1 MGKPKVVEQDKVI
14 QIVVTQM
21 LQETHVPVSDRDYK
35 YHMEQIAL
43 IRLGNLL
50 KSGTLTF
57 HKYNT
62 VKQQHLAD
70 IKDALRNN
78 EIDSYDYPTDI
89 FTRLDFHIGI
99 KERPSGVDPMIIE
112 GPEED
117 YGDMERKDRDK
128 VRDQFAER
136 QRKAKP
142 DEKIII
148 TPANVSLRGKAGE
161 SDAVFVDGPEE
172 DLGDQERKDRAKVKD
187 HFPEREKKAKEEEKI
202 VITPAVLTEQEP
214 EEEEDEETRK
224 ARDKVR
230 DEFAERRSIKP
241 AEPEKIII
249 KPAVLKEKQP
259 EEPEDVTDSPAA
271 RDKVRDEFAERQ
283 RKQKEEDKFKITP
296 RAPPQRKGSREDHSM
311 IKLGK
316 MLGEHGGLTPD
327 KYNQV
332 KGTYRPRDGRLHSD
346 ERMSPGP
353 RRKFSGDDRDIKV
366 QQQVSVMIQKA
377 QVRIDSKSFQH
388 HSEHII
394 MIRLGRLHRIGSL
407 TFDKYAEMK
416 ASHRIQLDEHV
427 RYREIDTYDHSVD
440 VFARLDEAIT
450 KHPIIIQLT
459 MSGAKPKVVEQDKVI
474 QIVVTQMLQET
485 HVPVSDRDYKYHM
498 EQIALIRLGNL
509 LKSGTLT
516 FHKYNTVKQQ
526 HLADIKDALR
536 NNEIDSYDYPTD
548 IFTRLDFHIG
558 IKERPSG
565 VDPMIIEG
573 PEEDYGDMERKD
585 RDKVRD
591 QFAER
596 QR

>member
-187 HFPEREKKAKEEEKI
+187 HFPERQRKAKEDEKIVITPANVSLRGKKPGDEEEEEDLGDQERKDRAKVKDYFPEREKKAKEEEKI

-249 KPAVLKEKQP
+249 KPVVLPKKEP
-259 EEPEDVTDSPAA
+259 EEEEEDEDARKA
-271 RDKVRDEFAERQ
+271 RDKVRDEFGERRSIKPAEPE
-283 RKQKEEDKFKITP
+283 K
-296 RAPPQRKGSREDHSM
+296 
-311 IKLGK
+311 
-316 MLGEHGGLTPD
+316 
-327 KYNQV
+327 
-332 KGTYRPRDGRLHSD
+332 
-346 ERMSPGP
+346 
-353 RRKFSGDDRDIKV
+353 
-366 QQQVSVMIQKA
+366 
-377 QVRIDSKSFQH
+377 
-388 HSEHII
+388 
-394 MIRLGRLHRIGSL
+394 
-407 TFDKYAEMK
+407 
-416 ASHRIQLDEHV
+416 
-427 RYREIDTYDHSVD
+427 
-440 VFARLDEAIT
+440 
-450 KHPIIIQLT
+450 III
-459 MSGAKPKVVEQDKVI
+459 KP
-474 QIVVTQMLQET
+474 
-485 HVPVSDRDYKYHM
+485 
-498 EQIALIRLGNL
+498 
-509 LKSGTLT
+509 
-516 FHKYNTVKQQ
+516 
-526 HLADIKDALR
+526 ADISLR
-536 NNEIDSYDYPTD
+536 NKKAEEEKAK
-548 IFTRLDFHIG
+548 
-558 IKERPSG
+558 KEK
-565 VDPMIIEG
+565 EAA
-573 PEEDYGDMERKD
+573 EKARKE
-585 RDKVRD
+585 KEAKEA
-591 QFAER
+591 AEKAR
-596 QR
+596 KEKQAQEAAEKARKEKEAKEAAEK

>member
-187 HFPEREKKAKEEEKI
+187 YFPEREKKAKEEEKI

-214 EEEEDEETRK
+214 EEEEDEETRE

-249 KPAVLKEKQP
+249 KPVVLPKKEP
-259 EEPEDVTDSPAA
+259 EEEEEDEDARKA
-271 RDKVRDEFAERQ
+271 RDKVRDEFGERRSIKPAEPE
-283 RKQKEEDKFKITP
+283 K
-296 RAPPQRKGSREDHSM
+296 
-311 IKLGK
+311 
-316 MLGEHGGLTPD
+316 
-327 KYNQV
+327 
-332 KGTYRPRDGRLHSD
+332 
-346 ERMSPGP
+346 
-353 RRKFSGDDRDIKV
+353 
-366 QQQVSVMIQKA
+366 
-377 QVRIDSKSFQH
+377 
-388 HSEHII
+388 
-394 MIRLGRLHRIGSL
+394 
-407 TFDKYAEMK
+407 
-416 ASHRIQLDEHV
+416 
-427 RYREIDTYDHSVD
+427 
-440 VFARLDEAIT
+440 
-450 KHPIIIQLT
+450 III
-459 MSGAKPKVVEQDKVI
+459 KP
-474 QIVVTQMLQET
+474 
-485 HVPVSDRDYKYHM
+485 
-498 EQIALIRLGNL
+498 
-509 LKSGTLT
+509 
-516 FHKYNTVKQQ
+516 
-526 HLADIKDALR
+526 ADISLR
-536 NNEIDSYDYPTD
+536 NKKAEEEKAKKEKEAAEKARKEKEAKEAAEKARKEKEAQEAAEKARKEKEIAAK
-548 IFTRLDFHIG
+548 I
-558 IKERPSG
+558 
-565 VDPMIIEG
+565 
-573 PEEDYGDMERKD
+573 
-585 RDKVRD
+585 
-591 QFAER
+591 A
-596 QR
+596 

>member
-117 YGDMERKDRDK
+117 YGDKERKDRAK
-128 VRDQFAER
+128 VKDHFPER
-136 QRKAKP
+136 QRKAKD
-142 DEKIII
+142 DEKIVI
-148 TPANVSLRGKAGE
+148 TPADVSLRGKKPGDE
-161 SDAVFVDGPEE
+161 EEEE

-187 HFPEREKKAKEEEKI
+187 YFPEREKKAKEEEKI

-249 KPAVLKEKQP
+249 KPVVLPKK
-259 EEPEDVTDSPAA
+259 EPEDEEEDEDARKA
-271 RDKVRDEFAERQ
+271 RDKVRDEFGERRSIKPAEPEKIIIKPADISLRN
-283 RKQKEEDKFKITP
+283 KKAEEEKAKKEKE
-296 RAPPQRKGSREDHSM
+296 A
-311 IKLGK
+311 
-316 MLGEHGGLTPD
+316 
-327 KYNQV
+327 
-332 KGTYRPRDGRLHSD
+332 
-346 ERMSPGP
+346 
-353 RRKFSGDDRDIKV
+353 
-366 QQQVSVMIQKA
+366 
-377 QVRIDSKSFQH
+377 
-388 HSEHII
+388 
-394 MIRLGRLHRIGSL
+394 
-407 TFDKYAEMK
+407 AEK
-416 ASHRIQLDEHV
+416 ASKEK
-427 RYREIDTYDHSVD
+427 EAKEAAEK
-440 VFARLDEAIT
+440 ARKEKEAKEAT
-450 KHPIIIQLT
+450 EKARKEKEAQEAAEKARKEKE
-459 MSGAKPKVVEQDKVI
+459 AKE
-474 QIVVTQMLQET
+474 
-485 HVPVSDRDYKYHM
+485 
-498 EQIALIRLGNL
+498 A
-509 LKSGTLT
+509 
-516 FHKYNTVKQQ
+516 
-526 HLADIKDALR
+526 A
-536 NNEIDSYDYPTD
+536 
-548 IFTRLDFHIG
+548 
-558 IKERPSG
+558 
-565 VDPMIIEG
+565 
-573 PEEDYGDMERKD
+573 
-585 RDKVRD
+585 
-591 QFAER
+591 
-596 QR
+596 